1 MSERHGPG
9 RGKKSA
15 SILAGAAIVLAAAA
29 VRLWSGSQVDRRL
42 ACAQQQ
48 SATLDLDG
56 SAAAL
61 AETAAAL
68 DGPGAWWRLG
78 GGDGVAT
85 RQAAVRYWQGDYA
98 GLLADYAD
106 VAAGAGGAS
115 PAVQFLVANAAYRAG
130 LASGDDRDRLLRS
143 LDGAIDAYLGVL
155 QESAGQRDA
164 AYNYEYLVRLRAD
177 VASGA
182 DPPAAGQGQH
192 GREGEAPEDATLEE
206 IRIYVPVQRDVD
218 PEFDEQ
224 PTLGAGGRIRKRG

>member
-1 MSERHGPG
+1 M
-9 RGKKSA
+9 RGGSRSA
-15 SILAGAAIVLAAAA
+15 AVLAGVALALAAAA
-29 VRLWSGSQVDRRL
+29 ALLWSVSRVDRRL
-42 ACAQQQ
+42 AHAQQR

-61 AETAAAL
+61 AEVAAAL
-68 DGPGAWWRLG
+68 EGPGSWWPFG
-78 GGDGVAT
+78 GRGDAVAV
-85 RQAAVRYWQGDYA
+85 RRAAVRYWQEDYA

-106 VAAGAGGAS
+106 VAAGGAGAAGAG
-115 PAVQFLVANAAYRAG
+115 PALQFLVANAAYRAG
-130 LASGDDRDRLLRS
+130 LAAGDDRDRLVRA

-155 QESAGQRDA
+155 QESDGQRDA

-192 GREGEAPEDATLEE
+192 GREGEAPEDAELEE
-206 IRIYVPVQRDVD
+206 VRIYVPVQREVD

>member
-1 MSERHGPG
+1 MTGNG
-9 RGKKSA
+9 KSA
-15 SILAGAAIVLAAAA
+15 GIFAAAAIVLAAAA
-29 VRLWSGSQVDRRL
+29 AVLWSGSQVDRRL
-42 ACAQQQ
+42 ARAQQQ

-61 AETAAAL
+61 ADIAASFG
-68 DGPGAWWRLG
+68 GPATWWGFGR
-78 GGDGVAT
+78 GGDGVAA

-115 PAVQFLVANAAYRAG
+115 PALQFIVANAAYRAG
-130 LASGDDRDRLLRS
+130 LAAGDDRDRLLRS

-182 DPPAAGQGQH
+182 DLPAADQGQH
-192 GREGEAPEDATLEE
+192 GREGEAPEDAALEE
-206 IRIYVPVQRDVD
+206 IRIYVPIQRDVD

-224 PTLGAGGRIRKRG
+224 PTLGAGGQIRKRG

>member
-1 MSERHGPG
+1 MN
-9 RGKKSA
+9 RGKGSA
-15 SILAGAAIVLAAAA
+15 GILAGAALMLAAAA
-29 VRLWSGSQVDRRL
+29 ALFWSGSQVDRRL
-42 ACAQQQ
+42 ARAQQQ

-61 AETAAAL
+61 ADVAASL
-68 DGPGAWWRLG
+68 GGAGGWWRFGG
-78 GGDGVAT
+78 GGDLAT

-106 VAAGAGGAS
+106 GAAGAADAS
-115 PAVQFLVANAAYRAG
+115 PALQVLVANAAYRAG
-130 LASGDDRDRLLRS
+130 LAAGDDRDRLLRS

-182 DPPAAGQGQH
+182 DLPAADQGQH
-192 GREGEAPEDATLEE
+192 GREGEAPEDAALEE

-218 PEFDEQ
+218 PELDEQ
-224 PTLGAGGRIRKRG
+224 PTLGAGGQIRKRG

>member
-1 MSERHGPG
+1 MTGNG
-9 RGKKSA
+9 KSA
-15 SILAGAAIVLAAAA
+15 GVLAGVAIVLAAAA
-29 VRLWSGSQVDRRL
+29 AVLWSGSQVDRRL
-42 ACAQQQ
+42 ARAQQQ

-61 AETAAAL
+61 ADVAASFGA
-68 DGPGAWWRLG
+68 PAAWWRFG
-78 GGDGVAT
+78 GRGEGVAT

-115 PAVQFLVANAAYRAG
+115 PALQFIVANAAYRAG
-130 LASGDDRDRLLRS
+130 LAAGDDRDRLLRS

-177 VASGA
+177 VASGT
-182 DPPAAGQGQH
+182 DLPAADQGQH
-192 GREGEAPEDATLEE
+192 GREGEAPEDAALEE
-206 IRIYVPVQRDVD
+206 IRIYVPIQRDVD

-224 PTLGAGGRIRKRG
+224 PTLGAGGQIRKRG